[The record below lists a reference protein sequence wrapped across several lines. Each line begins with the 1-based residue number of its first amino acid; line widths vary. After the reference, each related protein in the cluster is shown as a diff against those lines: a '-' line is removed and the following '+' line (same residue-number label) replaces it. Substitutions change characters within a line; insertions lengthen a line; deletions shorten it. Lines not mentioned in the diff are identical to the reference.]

1 MSLTRLEQAALMI
14 AQSLVQANPSFNK
27 YEIAQR
33 ATNIAQEVLTTAG
46 ALEDVPLTEGE
57 ADDLLFMP
65 DIPEGDAFFDE
76 NGEGLFQATSDA
88 DSGPGVD
95 LNIST
100 DSMIDEITQS
110 DKDTVFEIKGEVSE

>member
-46 ALEDVPLTEGE
+46 ALEDIPVTEE
-57 ADDLLFMP
+57 VDDLLFMP
-65 DIPEGDAFFDE
+65 DIPESDTFFDE

-88 DSGPGVD
+88 DSGPGE
-95 LNIST
+95 
-100 DSMIDEITQS
+100 EIA
-110 DKDTVFEIKGEVSE
+110 SE

>member
-46 ALEDVPLTEGE
+46 ALEDVALTEGE
-57 ADDLLFMP
+57 VDDLLFMP
-65 DIPEGDAFFDE
+65 DIPESDQFFDE
-76 NGEGLFQATSDA
+76 NGQGLFDGDEIAEPTSDA
-88 DSGPGVD
+88 DSGPGED
-95 LNIST
+95 
-100 DSMIDEITQS
+100 IT
-110 DKDTVFEIKGEVSE
+110 FEIKGEVSE